1 MQGRHAAQVSA
12 QQAHSAPSC
21 SSAAGPG
28 PRPCPAEPA
37 QPLRACSTTPATT
50 TAPPS
55 VFSLTRSPTMKGWVE
70 SGRIGGEGGVAVVSL
85 PARWCM
91 PSASALARAAF
102 SSAQRG
108 QPPAH
113 RSAARPRCSAW
124 WPGPRSRWR
133 LRQAGGGARGDRE
146 EGDREEGGGR
156 VGSAGVPSRHLVPP
170 DCRRFCCV
178 TCSPPCC
185 GTTHTGGHAAKGQQG
200 AHVDAPAHHGHQQR
214 GGHNRLGRGRQ
225 AGRRL
230 LGCLAVAAEC
240 VPARP
245 PDPPR
250 PAARR
255 PVAPRTHCSR
265 LPSGT
270 SRRDSACASSR
281 SAGEPLMLPP
291 PSRRARITPSS
302 RSFQARAN
310 QELWAGGGR
319 GGGCVRPGAG
329 AGKAGEAAP
338 QAVQAAPRA
347 GAGGRRPH
355 KKTMSTSSLPSW
367 VIWVSACGS
376 GAQGEPSVEV
386 RRRLVCLQRLLPAR
400 CQRRSPP

>member
-1 MQGRHAAQVSA
+1 MRVGCAVRPVRAV
-12 QQAHSAPSC
+12 
-21 SSAAGPG
+21 AG
-28 PRPCPAEPA
+28 
-37 QPLRACSTTPATT
+37 
-50 TAPPS
+50 
-55 VFSLTRSPTMKGWVE
+55 
-70 SGRIGGEGGVAVVSL
+70 L
-85 PARWCM
+85 PARCSWCV
-91 PSASALARAAF
+91 PTARALARAAL
-102 SSAQRG
+102 SSAQ
-108 QPPAH
+108 PLAH

-124 WPGPRSRWR
+124 WPGPRSQWR
-133 LRQAGGGARGDRE
+133 LRQAGAGRAARGATGALAARE
-146 EGDREEGGGR
+146 CPHTIPRPQTADGF
-156 VGSAGVPSRHLVPP
+156 AG
-170 DCRRFCCV
+170 V

-185 GTTHTGGHAAKGQQG
+185 GATPTGGHAAKGQQG

-225 AGRRL
+225 AGKGL
-230 LGCLAVAAEC
+230 LGCLAAAAEC
-240 VPARP
+240 MPARQP
-245 PDPPR
+245 GP

-255 PVAPRTHCSR
+255 PVTPRTHCSR
-265 LPSGT
+265 LPRGT
-270 SRRDSACASSR
+270 SRRDRAYASSR

-347 GAGGRRPH
+347 GAGARRPPH

-367 VIWVSACGS
+367 VI
-376 GAQGEPSVEV
+376 
-386 RRRLVCLQRLLPAR
+386 
-400 CQRRSPP
+400 